1 MESSCAVT
9 QQATGGNRRS
19 AALHAFAGGWYAC
32 FFVVGR
38 GRIGCVGMPNTRKVE
53 ASQEETPT
61 QNETCLLQKHHRQQ
75 LPLLN
80 RTTTRVL
87 QYYIATASS
96 YTVIH
101 YNYCNGIG
109 RAQRTCYPTSRH
121 SEPSYS
127 AQTHESTP
135 ANCRGRLSAQN
146 PHTVLSRI
154 CMKLDIKKVYPCN
167 LQG

>member
-53 ASQEETPT
+53 ASQDETPT

-96 YTVIH
+96 YTVILLYTITTAMGLGAPSALATLQVGTVSRPTQLRRMSLPMQIAGVDFRLKIH
-101 YNYCNGIG
+101 IRLC
-109 RAQRTCYPTSRH
+109 RAY
-121 SEPSYS
+121 
-127 AQTHESTP
+127 A
-135 ANCRGRLSAQN
+135 
-146 PHTVLSRI
+146 
-154 CMKLDIKKVYPCN
+154 
-167 LQG
+167 